1 MPCCNPSVSYTLI
14 FTLQN
19 IPYFRYKNMNQ
30 VTGAGLNKH
39 KSL

>member
-14 FTLQN
+14 FILQH
-19 IPYFRYKNMNQ
+19 IPSSCYKNMNQ